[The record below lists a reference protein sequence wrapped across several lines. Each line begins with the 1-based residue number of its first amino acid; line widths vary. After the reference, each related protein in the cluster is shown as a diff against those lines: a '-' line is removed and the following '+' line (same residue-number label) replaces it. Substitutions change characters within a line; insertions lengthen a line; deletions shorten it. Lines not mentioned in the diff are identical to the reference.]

1 MNSDIFQGDCR
12 DVLRDFPD
20 DHFDSVVCDPPYE
33 LGFMGRK
40 WDSNGIAYDMRV
52 WSEVFRVMKPGAYL
66 AAFGGTR
73 TYHRMACAIED
84 AGFEIRDSLH
94 WIYGSGF
101 PKSLDVSKAIDKAAG
116 AEREV
121 TGEGQPFGRNS
132 VRNRARVEMGWRKT
146 EVNPQGGVHQVTS
159 PATDAARQWNGWG
172 TALKPAHEPIVVARK
187 PLAGTVA
194 ANVLEYG
201 TGALNID
208 GCRVEG
214 PAGSGH
220 WIRNG
225 EMGTRGIY
233 GAGGQSGEDFGSEN
247 PAGGRWP
254 PNILLTHSTDCQPA
268 GSRKVTGTSRADR
281 SPATNAIRSA
291 VLKGGEDG
299 SLNQVQSPGYADADG
314 METVQAWDC
323 VPGCPVA
330 GMDVQSG
337 PAKSTPFAWKE
348 HHSQERTSL
357 NPARDG
363 SMSNPLEITRGYSD
377 SGGASRFFPQFSWDP
392 EYDMPFMYCAKA
404 PGKERPK
411 VDGVT
416 AHPTVKPLALC
427 RWLVR
432 LVTPPGGK
440 VLDCFAGTGP
450 VGQAARD
457 EGFSYVLI
465 EREPDYIK
473 LINKRL
479 YHEPSLFDMEDA

>member
-268 GSRKVTGTSRADR
+268 GSRKIRGGSGTNGKPGGNNVLGAQSRARPR
-281 SPATNAIRSA
+281 SDFNH
-291 VLKGGEDG
+291 
-299 SLNQVQSPGYADADG
+299 ADADG
-314 METVQAWDC
+314 TETVQAWDC

-330 GMDVQSG
+330 GMDAQSG
-337 PAKSTPFAWKE
+337 TLKTSAWNGQQNGPKFGDQYGAWETRESAGHPASE
-348 HHSQERTSL
+348 
-357 NPARDG
+357 
-363 SMSNPLEITRGYSD
+363 
-377 SGGASRFFPQFSWDP
+377 GGASRFFPQFTWDP

-411 VDGVT
+411 VDGISH
-416 AHPTVKPLALC
+416 ATVKPLALM

-432 LVTPPGGK
+432 LVTPPEGTL
-440 VLDCFAGTGP
+440 LDPFAGTGTT
-450 VGQAARD
+450 GQAARE
-457 EGFSYVLI
+457 EGFGYVLI

-479 YHEPSLFDMEDA
+479 YREPSLFDMEDA